1 MPSNMLFMDTLF
13 PKVTEEDSAK
23 EAIKKILNYQFML
36 NEQLQYSFYN
46 LGAENFNQVEWDSLT
61 EPIYA
66 SIGDTES
73 AITELAL
80 TSEGLGLRVSD
91 AEKGIA
97 ELTVTAEGL
106 TASVDGLATE
116 FGTLSFQVNIQAG
129 TISSIVANVG
139 ANGTVTAASIVQ
151 KINSSGS
158 SVMISADKIYMT
170 GSTTFLTADD
180 VGANGHTTINGSLIT
195 TGKLNADLISGGTI
209 MGVEI
214 ISSDTV
220 RNRRPVGKI
229 VDILEGN
236 ISFSYKTSASSSGT
250 LFGEIYADESSDQ
263 FYIHGVEALKIKSDN
278 DLSIDAGSNNNSVV
292 WIGTSHNQDVQ
303 LGHSSGTVNLAA
315 RSINIGNSSSSVY
328 LTGTVYINGKAV

>member
-106 TASVDGLATE
+106 TVSVDGLATE
-116 FGTLSFQVNIQAG
+116 FGTLSSQVNIQAG

-170 GSTTFLTADD
+170 GTTTFLTAAD

-195 TGKLNADLISGGTI
+195 TGTINGENIDVINLNANNIVTGDL
-209 MGVEI
+209 
-214 ISSDTV
+214 
-220 RNRRPVGKI
+220 VGI
-229 VDILEGN
+229 NL
-236 ISFSYKTSASSSGT
+236 YASNKDDYSKMTSSG
-250 LFGEIYADESSDQ
+250 LRVYAEN
-263 FYIHGVEALKIKSDN
+263 ELKALLGYNTNFDYE
-278 DLSIDAGSNNNSVV
+278 
-292 WIGTSHNQDVQ
+292 NQS
-303 LGHSSGTVNLAA
+303 LIL
-315 RSINIGNSSSSVY
+315 GNSSPGYVSKY
-328 LTGTVYINGKAV
+328 YNGDNMFWIGNGGMNCGILFNFNDLTYELRGTAV

>member
-46 LGAENFNQVEWDSLT
+46 LGAENFNQVEWDNLT

-66 SIGDTES
+66 SIGDAES

-97 ELTVTAEGL
+97 ELTVTAQGL
-106 TASVDGLATE
+106 TASVDGLTTE
-116 FGTLSFQVNIQAG
+116 FGTLSSRVNIQAG

-195 TGKLNADLISGGTI
+195 TGSINANRISGGTI
-209 MGVEI
+209 NGKNIDVI
-214 ISSDTV
+214 NLNANNIVTGDL
-220 RNRRPVGKI
+220 VGI
-229 VDILEGN
+229 NL
-236 ISFSYKTSASSSGT
+236 YASNEDDYSEMTSSG
-250 LFGEIYADESSDQ
+250 LRVYAEN
-263 FYIHGVEALKIKSDN
+263 ELKALLGYNTNFDYE
-278 DLSIDAGSNNNSVV
+278 
-292 WIGTSHNQDVQ
+292 NQS
-303 LGHSSGTVNLAA
+303 LIL
-315 RSINIGNSSSSVY
+315 GNSSPGYVSKY
-328 LTGTVYINGKAV
+328 YNGDNMFWIGNGGMNCGILFNFNNGTYELRGTAV

>member
-46 LGAENFNQVEWDSLT
+46 LGAENFNQVEWDNLT

-66 SIGDTES
+66 SIGDAES

-97 ELTVTAEGL
+97 ELTVTAQGL
-106 TASVDGLATE
+106 TASVDGLTTE
-116 FGTLSFQVNIQAG
+116 FGTLSSQVNIQAG

-170 GSTTFLTADD
+170 GTTTFLTAAD

-195 TGKLNADLISGGTI
+195 TGTINGKNIDVINLDANNIVTGDLVGINLYA
-209 MGVEI
+209 
-214 ISSDTV
+214 
-220 RNRRPVGKI
+220 RNG
-229 VDILEGN
+229 DDYSEM
-236 ISFSYKTSASSSGT
+236 TSSG
-250 LFGEIYADESSDQ
+250 LRVY
-263 FYIHGVEALKIKSDN
+263 VENELKAL
-278 DLSIDAGSNNNSVV
+278 LGYNNSLDYE
-292 WIGTSHNQDVQ
+292 NQS
-303 LGHSSGTVNLAA
+303 LIL
-315 RSINIGNSSSSVY
+315 GNSSPGYISKY
-328 LTGTVYINGKAV
+328 YNGDNMFWIGNGGMNCGILFNFNNGTYELRGTAV

>member
-1 MPSNMLFMDTLF
+1 MPGNILFSDIAF
-13 PKVTEEDSAK
+13 PQIGQGDDVEQSL
-23 EAIKKILNYQFML
+23 KKILNYQFML
-36 NEQLQYSFYN
+36 NEQLRYSLYN
-46 LGAENFNQVEWDSLT
+46 LGEENFNQVEWDNLT

-106 TASVDGLATE
+106 TASVDGLTTE
-116 FGTLSFQVNIQAG
+116 FGTLSSQVNIQAG

-170 GSTTFLTADD
+170 GTTTFLTAAD
-180 VGANGHTTINGSLIT
+180 VGAEGHTTINGSLIT
-195 TGKLNADLISGGTI
+195 TGTLDADLIAGGTI
-209 MGVEI
+209 MGVNL
-214 ISSDTV
+214 ISAGSVDDE
-220 RNRRPVGKI
+220 NRRYSGEV
-229 VDILEGN
+229 VDISAGAIN
-236 ISFSYKTSASSSGT
+236 FGYKRSYSSSSYT
-250 LFGEIYADESSDQ
+250 LYGSIYADYSDGR
-263 FYIHGVEALKIKSDN
+263 FYIYGDEALKLESGNGIS
-278 DLSIDAGSNNNSVV
+278 LDASGDIIYLYSNNVRIYPGSSTGSYWEFSNTGIRWKNSAGGTISTVV
-292 WIGTSHNQDVQ
+292 TQQS
-303 LGHSSGTVNLAA
+303 
-315 RSINIGNSSSSVY
+315 
-328 LTGTVYINGKAV
+328 

>member
-116 FGTLSFQVNIQAG
+116 FGTLSSQVNIQAG

-158 SVMISADKIYMT
+158 SVMILADKIYMT

-195 TGKLNADLISGGTI
+195 TGSINANRISGGTI
-209 MGVEI
+209 NGKNIDVI
-214 ISSDTV
+214 NLNANNIVTGDL
-220 RNRRPVGKI
+220 VGI
-229 VDILEGN
+229 NL
-236 ISFSYKTSASSSGT
+236 YASNEDDYSEMTSSG
-250 LFGEIYADESSDQ
+250 LRVYAEN
-263 FYIHGVEALKIKSDN
+263 ELKALLGYNTNFDYE
-278 DLSIDAGSNNNSVV
+278 
-292 WIGTSHNQDVQ
+292 NQS
-303 LGHSSGTVNLAA
+303 LIL
-315 RSINIGNSSSSVY
+315 GNSSPGYVSKY
-328 LTGTVYINGKAV
+328 YNGDNMFWIGNGGMNCGILFNFNDLTYELRGTAV

>member
-46 LGAENFNQVEWDSLT
+46 LGAENFNQVEWDNLT

-66 SIGDTES
+66 SIGDAES

-97 ELTVTAEGL
+97 ELTVTALTL
-106 TASVDGLATE
+106 TASVDGLTTE
-116 FGTLSFQVNIQAG
+116 FGTLSSQVNIQAG

-139 ANGTVTAASIVQ
+139 TNGTVTAASIVQ
-151 KINSSGS
+151 SINGSSS
-158 SVMISADKIYMT
+158 SVMISADKIIMD

-180 VGANGHTTINGSLIT
+180 VGVDGHTTINGSLIT
-195 TGKLNADLISGGTI
+195 TGTLDADLIAGGTI
-209 MGVEI
+209 MGVSL
-214 ISSDTV
+214 ISSEYIDDRDAYGQIV
-220 RNRRPVGKI
+220 EIADGAIEFYYRN
-229 VDILEGN
+229 
-236 ISFSYKTSASSSGT
+236 SAGGSRT
-250 LFGEIYADESSDQ
+250 RYGEIYADSYDDK
-263 FYIHGVEALKIKSDN
+263 FYIYGREALKLESGNGISLDVGG
-278 DLSIDAGSNNNSVV
+278 DIIYLYGDTIRIYPGSTAGNYWEFSNTGIRWKNSGGGTISTVV
-292 WIGTSHNQDVQ
+292 TQ
-303 LGHSSGTVNLAA
+303 
-315 RSINIGNSSSSVY
+315 
-328 LTGTVYINGKAV
+328 

>member
-46 LGAENFNQVEWDSLT
+46 LGAENFNQVEWDNLT

-66 SIGDTES
+66 SIGDAES

-97 ELTVTAEGL
+97 ELTVTAQGL
-106 TASVDGLATE
+106 TASVDGLTTE
-116 FGTLSFQVNIQAG
+116 FGTLSSQVNIQAG

-139 ANGTVTAASIVQ
+139 TNGTVTAASIVQ
-151 KINSSGS
+151 SINGSSS
-158 SVMISADKIYMT
+158 SVMISADKIIMD

-180 VGANGHTTINGSLIT
+180 VGENGHTTINGSLIT
-195 TGKLNADLISGGTI
+195 TGTINGKNIDVINLDANNIVTGDLVGINLYA
-209 MGVEI
+209 
-214 ISSDTV
+214 
-220 RNRRPVGKI
+220 RNG
-229 VDILEGN
+229 DDYSEM
-236 ISFSYKTSASSSGT
+236 TSSG
-250 LFGEIYADESSDQ
+250 LRVY
-263 FYIHGVEALKIKSDN
+263 VENELKAL
-278 DLSIDAGSNNNSVV
+278 LGYNNSLDYE
-292 WIGTSHNQDVQ
+292 NQS
-303 LGHSSGTVNLAA
+303 LIL
-315 RSINIGNSSSSVY
+315 GNSSPGYISKY
-328 LTGTVYINGKAV
+328 YNGDNMFWIGNGGMNCGILFNFNNGTYELRGTAV